1 MPRRP
6 VPVTET
12 KAEKFQRLANLR
24 TNLIIDGL
32 RKLGSLSNNNRYD
45 YSEDEVQ
52 RIVSTIE
59 EAVADAKSRFL
70 GQTRREFRLYA
81 MPKDGC
87 HSDNGGR
94 PPPITSE
101 RLGGGVEVA
110 RPEARCDQ
118 YPTWAAWQ
126 LARGSSA
133 RFLKHR

>member
-1 MPRRP
+1 MVRSTSVLVGTMPRRP
-6 VPVTET
+6 VPVTAT

-45 YSEDEVQ
+45 YSEDEAK

-81 MPKDGC
+81 
-87 HSDNGGR
+87 
-94 PPPITSE
+94 E
-101 RLGGGVEVA
+101 RRVPL
-110 RPEARCDQ
+110 R
-118 YPTWAAWQ
+118 
-126 LARGSSA
+126 
-133 RFLKHR
+133 